1 MLNNI
6 SKKASWFVFLLVELM
21 FLAGVASAQVAQPD
35 NDVERVAGRSAS
47 TVTASATAERVRFT
61 SPNTVVQLR
70 LEVYGETGQKV
81 LDTEQRGG
89 NVLDWH
95 LQSSAGERV
104 ADGSYLCVV
113 TVKNLSGRFSQKIGT
128 AMVNAQAASLR
139 SATVS
144 ELDARQAQA
153 VGPIEREDEGLVV

>member
-35 NDVERVAGRSAS
+35 DDVERVAGRSAS

-95 LQSSAGERV
+95 LQSSGGERV
-104 ADGSYLCVV
+104 ADGVYLCVLDQQEFV
-113 TVKNLSGRFSQKIGT
+113 G
-128 AMVNAQAASLR
+128 AAKSK
-139 SATVS
+139 
-144 ELDARQAQA
+144 ARPGHCQR
-153 VGPIEREDEGLVV
+153 PS